1 MAAARPRLRRSDA
14 DPGLLDNPVWHALTG
29 PHRRFAVTPDRA
41 NRAVRAYRYQVDV
54 APFATLRDVT
64 DPGAWRDLADLSG
77 PGDRAAL
84 VAPSGQPAGTVRS
97 GWSVAQV
104 LPCTQMI
111 APVDEL
117 TEVPTHATETL
128 VALGPR
134 DAAEM
139 AALAELTRP
148 GPFAASTVELGGYL
162 GVRREGR
169 LVAMAGRRLELPGWI
184 EISAVCTHPDHRGQG
199 LARLLITAV
208 DAAIRQQ
215 GHRAFLHAIHQN
227 TTAIKLY
234 RQLGF
239 TTRADMTFTVVQS
252 TGA

>member
-1 MAAARPRLRRSDA
+1 MPDARPADA
-14 DPGLLDNPVWHALTG
+14 DPGLLDDPVWHALTG
-29 PHRRFAVTPDRA
+29 PHRRFAVTSDRGSGA
-41 NRAVRAYRYQVDV
+41 ARAYRYRVNV
-54 APFATLRDVT
+54 APFAAVRDVT
-64 DPGAWRDLADLSG
+64 DPGAWHELAELSG

-84 VAPSGQPAGTVRS
+84 VAPSAQPASTMRA
-97 GWSVAQV
+97 GWSVAGV

-111 APVDEL
+111 APLDGLAADVL
-117 TEVPTHATETL
+117 ARSVETL
-128 VALGPR
+128 VTLGPR

-139 AALAELTRP
+139 VALAELTRP
-148 GPFAASTVELGGYL
+148 GPFATSTAELGGYL

-169 LVAMAGRRLELPGWI
+169 LVAMAGRRLQLPGWI

-199 LARLLITAV
+199 LARLLIAAV

-227 TTAIKLY
+227 TTAIRLY

-239 TTRADMTFTVVQS
+239 TARADLSFTVIQF